1 MRAYDVGRKTQRTS
15 FVDPSWFKSS
25 GNLTS
30 VIKWHNM
37 YLKKK
42 IRIKQFCSVS
52 AVFETLFI
60 VFSSSEV
67 EIMLSARVGVTLPD
81 TIIKKVTQRRRK
93 VLKQCVVNDSAFLV
107 CFAFSSVIKQEL
119 AIHIQIGNNS
129 PGCPICVIGGLL
141 TQTNF

>member
-1 MRAYDVGRKTQRTS
+1 MNNKKWMRAYDVGRKTQRTS
-15 FVDPSWFKSS
+15 FVDPSWFNSS

-42 IRIKQFCSVS
+42 LRIKHFCSVS
-52 AVFETLFI
+52 AVFETFFI

-81 TIIKKVTQRRRK
+81 VIIKKVTQRRRK
-93 VLKQCVVNDSAFLV
+93 VSKQCIVNDSTFLV
-107 CFAFSSVIKQEL
+107 CFAFSSVITYKT
-119 AIHIQIGNNS
+119 GTRYSYSNRK
-129 PGCPICVIGGLL
+129 
-141 TQTNF
+141 

>member
-1 MRAYDVGRKTQRTS
+1 MNNKKWMRAYDVGRKTQRTS

-37 YLKKK
+37 YLKKTQNK
-42 IRIKQFCSVS
+42 TFLS

-67 EIMLSARVGVTLPD
+67 EIMLSARIGVTLPD

-107 CFAFSSVIKQEL
+107 CFAFSSVITYK
-119 AIHIQIGNNS
+119 AGTRYSYSNRK
-129 PGCPICVIGGLL
+129 
-141 TQTNF
+141 